1 MPLQREG
8 NLSYA
13 VEAYGLTKHFI
24 SRKSPLDYLPHSR
37 KQEIV
42 AVHEVS
48 FQIRAGELFG
58 LLGPNGAGKTTLLK
72 LLSTLILPTAGKARV
87 NGYDLR
93 NEGKVKAA
101 IGLVTGHERGLYWRL
116 TGRENL
122 QFFASLSGLSPIQTK
137 NRIKELSVLLDLEE
151 FMDRRFDQCSSG
163 MKQRLALARGMLHH
177 PQILFLDEP
186 TLTLD
191 PSAAAHL
198 RETISD
204 LVYRHGH
211 TILLITHNLYEAEQL
226 CDRVAIMNRGQLRG
240 VDKVD
245 HLRKMVQQENRYQI
259 EVTGLSPSALECL
272 KHIHGLSDLTLE
284 HPVSC
289 GPVLVG
295 LYPSD
300 SQKHIPAIMKAI
312 YERGGQIKSLQ
323 VKEPSLEEVFRYLTK
338 SDERHEPSPVGEAP
352 ISAAHDNPGSSSP
365 SHRSSF
371 NLNSK
376 LLTAFSFLQRDF
388 RLQISYRFGFFLQFA
403 AILLSLPSFYF
414 LSLLVGQGVIP
425 KLEAYGGD
433 YFAFVLVGMA
443 FMGYQNVA
451 LNSFSRTIR
460 SEQMLGTLEP
470 ILMTPHRLP
479 VILISSSLWNF
490 VFTCFEVFL
499 YLLLGITLFGLRLER
514 VSLAGAFL
522 TQLLTILAFS
532 GIGILLASFIVV
544 FKQETPINF
553 LFASISGLLAG
564 VLYPVE
570 VLPGWL
576 QSLSNLLPLTYS
588 LRAMRKTILLGDS
601 LNGISTDLM
610 VLGLFACILLPLG
623 FSAFHYAICR
633 AKVDGSLTQF

>member
-1 MPLQREG
+1 
-8 NLSYA
+8 LSYA

-24 SRKSPLDYLPHSR
+24 SRKSPLDYLPHSN

-42 AVHEVS
+42 AVHDVS

-72 LLSTLILPTAGKARV
+72 LLSTLIIPTAGKARV
-87 NGYDLR
+87 NGHDLR
-93 NEGKVKAA
+93 NEGKVKSA

-122 QFFASLSGLSPIQTK
+122 QFFASLSGLSSIQTK

-163 MKQRLALARGMLHH
+163 IKQRLALARGMLHH

-186 TLTLD
+186 TLNLD
-191 PSAAAHL
+191 PAAAARL

-204 LVYRHGH
+204 LVHRHGH
-211 TILLITHNLYEAEQL
+211 TVLLITHNLHEAEQL
-226 CDRVAIMNRGQLRG
+226 CDRVAIMHRGQLRG
-240 VDKVD
+240 VGNVD
-245 HLRKMVQQENRYQI
+245 RLRKMIQQENCYQV
-259 EVTGLSPSALECL
+259 EVAGLSSSALECL
-272 KHIHGLSDLTLE
+272 DQIDGLSDLAVK
-284 HPVSC
+284 HPAN
-289 GPVLVG
+289 GPVL
-295 LYPSD
+295 LNLCLRDSD
-300 SQKHIPAIMKAI
+300 KNLPVILNVLF
-312 YERGGQIKSLQ
+312 ERGGQIKSLRP
-323 VKEPSLEEVFRYLTK
+323 KEPSLEEAFRYLTE
-338 SDERHEPSPVGEAP
+338 SDKEHETSLVGEAP
-352 ISAAHDNPGSSSP
+352 ISAAPDNPGSSSP
-365 SHRSSF
+365 DHRSSL

-414 LSLLVGQGVIP
+414 LSLLVGQRHIP

-451 LNSFSRTIR
+451 LNSFSKTIR
-460 SEQMLGTLEP
+460 SEQMTGTMEP
-470 ILMTPHRLP
+470 MLMTPNKLP
-479 VILISSSLWNF
+479 VILISSSLWSF
-490 VFTCFEVFL
+490 VFTSFEVFL
-499 YLLLGITLFGLRLER
+499 YLVLGITLFGLRLGH
-514 VSLAGAFL
+514 VSLVGAFL

-588 LRAMRKTILLGDS
+588 LRAMRKAILLGNS

-610 VLGLFACILLPLG
+610 VLGLFACVLLPLG
-623 FSAFHYAICR
+623 FFAFHYAVRR
-633 AKVDGSLTQF
+633 AKFDGSLAQF